1 MREYFFCLA
10 GVHGRSHGSGQ
21 ILAAQHQ
28 RQVVA
33 NEIELSKWYC
43 LFPTKA
49 ALADRKDLPDAML
62 GVMNRVPLIYANAP
76 SPGREFSFK
85 KYI

>member
-1 MREYFFCLA
+1 MVLPFP
-10 GVHGRSHGSGQ
+10 
-21 ILAAQHQ
+21 HQ
-28 RQVVA
+28 SCACR
-33 NEIELSKWYC
+33 
-43 LFPTKA
+43 P
-49 ALADRKDLPDAML
+49 KDLPDAML